1 MPLGDQTGP
10 MGFGSMTGRAAGFCA
25 GYGVPGYTNPV
36 FGRGRGFGWGR
47 GYGFR
52 GGWGRGFGR
61 GFGRAWAAPYPAYSG
76 YGYYPPAAPTAPAAP
91 ASPTAQDELGA
102 LQRESEYLK
111 TELDNI
117 NRRISELQSEKE

>member
-10 MGFGSMTGRAAGFCA
+10 MGFGPMSGRAAGFCA
-25 GYGVPGYTNPV
+25 GYGMPGYANPV
-36 FGRGRGFGWGR
+36 YGRGRGFGRGR
-47 GYGFR
+47 GLGFR

-61 GFGRAWAAPYPAYSG
+61 GFGFGRPWAAPYAPYSG
-76 YGYYPPAAPTAPAAP
+76 YGNYPPAAQTAQTA
-91 ASPTAQDELGA
+91 PTAQDELSA